1 MGKKYTHL
9 FFDLDNTL
17 WDFERNSY
25 DALRIVF
32 NFYKC
37 GEQGIDFKQFYNV
50 YTTINRFYWSDY
62 RQGIIGKKEL
72 VSLRFEKT
80 LKEFGIRGI
89 DGLEMNVHY
98 LKEMPNQ
105 KRLIEGTPQLLVYLK
120 SKGYFLHIITNGFTE
135 VQYKKLENTGIK
147 KYFNRVFTSEQ
158 VNAPK
163 PSRLIFEYAIKS
175 ANAKKSSSLMIGDD
189 AEADIKGA
197 LDVGIDA
204 VQIGENNKINQNHKP
219 GERGPKVYF
228 ISSLS
233 DLIKIL

>member
-72 VSLRFEKT
+72 VRLRFEKT
-80 LKEFGIRGI
+80 LKEFGIQGI
-89 DGLEMNVHY
+89 DALEMNVHY

-120 SKGYFLHIITNGFTE
+120 SKGYFYISL
-135 VQYKKLENTGIK
+135 QMDL
-147 KYFNRVFTSEQ
+147 
-158 VNAPK
+158 PK
-163 PSRLIFEYAIKS
+163 FSIRNLKTQ
-175 ANAKKSSSLMIGDD
+175 G
-189 AEADIKGA
+189 
-197 LDVGIDA
+197 
-204 VQIGENNKINQNHKP
+204 
-219 GERGPKVYF
+219 
-228 ISSLS
+228 
-233 DLIKIL
+233 